1 MTCPVCAK
9 ASRDG
14 LPCWDCVRCAR
25 RDLAEIP
32 WLYLDTRR
40 AALGLV
46 RLGDRNGGRSATTPL
61 PVNLQASAL
70 ADRVRAGIVGWVR
83 IAVERGADWPTG
95 RVSDM
100 APLLADRM
108 HDLRHHEAAAEL
120 MADVSRW
127 TADMVRTINRPAVR
141 RIEVGPCPLDVTDAD
156 GTLTPCTGTVWAIF
170 PTSGADDAPPV
181 HAACSWCCDPDADPA
196 PGLWVAEQWRT
207 LGRLIAKRKA
217 DDEAR
222 RRLLASIIGGKAI
235 G

>member
-14 LPCWDCVRCAR
+14 LPCWDCIRRAR

-61 PVNLQASAL
+61 PVNLRASAV
-70 ADRVRAGIVGWVR
+70 ADHVRTGLVRWVR
-83 IAVERGADWPTG
+83 IAVERGADWPAG

-100 APLLADRM
+100 AALLADRM
-108 HDLRHHEAAAEL
+108 RDLRRHEAASDL
-120 MADVSRW
+120 LGDVAQW

-141 RIEVGPCPLDVTDAD
+141 RIKVGPCPLDVSADD
-156 GTLTPCTGTVWAIF
+156 GTPTRCPGIVWAIF
-170 PTSGADDAPPV
+170 PASGTDDAPPV
-181 HAACSWCCDPDADPA
+181 HAACSWCCDPDADPP

-207 LGRLIAKRKA
+207 LGRLIAKRKS
-217 DDEAR
+217 DDEAQR
-222 RRLLASIIGGKAI
+222 ILASIIGRART
-235 G
+235 